1 MGKGA
6 PVKVSVE
13 CPHCGFKQQ
22 EYAAAKTTM
31 CRQCG
36 AHFSPS
42 EPKRAPAVVPR
53 AGPATPAAAPE
64 APSLMRRLDGLWKQ
78 RRNTV
83 VECFECHRKQ
93 EVSGAASSTIC
104 PSCSAHIDMRDYK
117 ITTTFS
123 RSIRTTGNVHI
134 TSKGDLSSSS
144 VRCRRAIVEGRLRG
158 NLHCA
163 ESASIV
169 ASGKVPARLSAREV
183 VIEKRAEVQ
192 FFRRVRVGNIE
203 IRGKMVGEIIAEGL
217 VTIRKHGVLDG
228 NVTAKAINVEK
239 GGLFSGSLII
249 GKAQLQQAELL
260 PADASEKKPESAT
273 VPLAQPLPVT

>member
-1 MGKGA
+1 
-6 PVKVSVE
+6 
-13 CPHCGFKQQ
+13 
-22 EYAAAKTTM
+22 M

-42 EPKRAPAVVPR
+42 EPKRAPAVVPKAR
-53 AGPATPAAAPE
+53 PAAPPPA
-64 APSLMRRLDGLWKQ
+64 APSFMRRLDGLWKQ
-78 RRNTV
+78 QRNTV
-83 VECFECHRKQ
+83 VECFECKRKQ

-123 RSIRTTGNVHI
+123 RSIRTTGNVHL

-163 ESASIV
+163 ETAIIDV
-169 ASGKVPARLSAREV
+169 SGKIPARLSAHDM
-183 VIEKRAEVQ
+183 VIEKRREVH
-192 FFRRVRVGNIE
+192 FFRRVRVVNIE
-203 IRGKMVGEIIAEGL
+203 IRGRMSGEIIAEGV
-217 VTIRKHGVLDG
+217 VTVRKHGVLEG

-239 GGLFSGSLII
+239 GALFSGALII
-249 GKAQLQQAELL
+249 GKAHLEQAELL
-260 PADASEKKPESAT
+260 PAEAGEKKSEGAT
-273 VPLAQPLPVT
+273 VPLAQPLPAT

>member
-1 MGKGA
+1 MANRA

-42 EPKRAPAVVPR
+42 EPKRAPAVMPRPR
-53 AGPATPAAAPE
+53 AAEPAAPE

-83 VECFECHRKQ
+83 VECFECQRKQ

-158 NLHCA
+158 NLHCS

-169 ASGKVPARLSAREV
+169 ASGKIPARLSAQQM

-203 IRGKMVGEIIAEGL
+203 IRGRMVGEIIAEGS
-217 VTIRKHGVLDG
+217 VTIRKHGVLEG

-260 PADASEKKPESAT
+260 PAEANAEKPEADA

>member
-1 MGKGA
+1 VAKA
-6 PVKVSVE
+6 SPVKVSVE

-22 EYAAAKTTM
+22 DYAAAKTTM

-42 EPKRAPAVVPR
+42 EKKRTPAVVPR
-53 AGPATPAAAPE
+53 AQLEASAPAE
-64 APSLMRRLDGLWKQ
+64 ASSFMRRFDGLWKQ
-78 RRNTV
+78 NRSTV
-83 VECFECHRKQ
+83 VECFECKRKQ

-134 TSKGDLSSSS
+134 TSKGDLNSSS
-144 VRCRRAIVEGRLRG
+144 VCCRRAIVEGRLRG
-158 NLHCA
+158 NLHCSEA
-163 ESASIV
+163 AIIDF
-169 ASGKVPARLSAREV
+169 SGKVPARLSAREV
-183 VIEKRAEVQ
+183 IIEKRRDVH

-203 IRGKMVGEIIAEGL
+203 IRGRMSGEIIAEST
-217 VTIRKHGVLDG
+217 VTIRKHGVLEGD
-228 NVTAKAINVEK
+228 VTAKAINVEK
-239 GGLFSGSLII
+239 GALFSGALII
-249 GKAQLQQAELL
+249 GRAHLQQAELL
-260 PADASEKKPESAT
+260 PAAAAATKSEASA

>member
-1 MGKGA
+1 
-6 PVKVSVE
+6 
-13 CPHCGFKQQ
+13 
-22 EYAAAKTTM
+22 M

-42 EPKRAPAVVPR
+42 EPKRAPAVVPKAR
-53 AGPATPAAAPE
+53 VETTPPPAAPH
-64 APSLMRRLDGLWKQ
+64 SFMRRLDGLWKQ
-78 RRNTV
+78 QRNTL
-83 VECFECHRKQ
+83 VECFECKRKQ

-117 ITTTFS
+117 IATTFS

-144 VRCRRAIVEGRLRG
+144 VRCRRAVVEGRLRG

-163 ESASIV
+163 ESAIIDV
-169 ASGKVPARLSAREV
+169 SGKIPARLSAHDV
-183 VIEKRAEVQ
+183 VIEKRRDVH
-192 FFRRVRVGNIE
+192 FFRRVRVVNME
-203 IRGKMVGEIIAEGL
+203 IRGRMSGEIVAEGL
-217 VTIRKHGVLDG
+217 VTVRKHAVLEG

-239 GGLFSGSLII
+239 GALFSGALII

-260 PADASEKKPESAT
+260 PASARNSELET
-273 VPLAQPLPVT
+273 VPLAQPLPAT